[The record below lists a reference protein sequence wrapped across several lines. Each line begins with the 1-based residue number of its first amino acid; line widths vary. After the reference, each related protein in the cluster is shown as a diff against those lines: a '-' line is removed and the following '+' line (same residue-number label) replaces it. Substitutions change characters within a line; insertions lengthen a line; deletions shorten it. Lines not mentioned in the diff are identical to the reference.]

1 MSDLFIG
8 VTVAVTGTLLFA
20 FIVLLVVFIVWL
32 VKRPPRCTGSDHHWE
47 LWQIGKVI
55 SDRYSRVK
63 AYQHRTCKICGY
75 TQMRCSSVD

>member
-1 MSDLFIG
+1 MSELFIG

-20 FIVLLVVFIVWL
+20 FIVLFAVFIVWL

-47 LWQIGKVI
+47 SWQIGKVV

-63 AYQHRTCKICGY
+63 AYQHRVCKICGY
-75 TQMRCSSVD
+75 TQMRCNSVD